1 MKLSPESI
9 AYLDKILSTCAIAGI
24 DAIIID
30 ADGVRGIN
38 ENKTCV
44 IISQT
49 QIPKLPEL
57 YKMGLTRLNV
67 LTNRLSLFKS
77 DPQISVEAKEN
88 EQRTEISS
96 LEVSSP
102 SAKVQFR
109 CTSSSLI
116 KAPKKINDTAKFVLT
131 INKEQVP
138 FILSGAKS
146 MSAKFA
152 ILAGKKDGV
161 FFEFTDSNQDT
172 FSTKVAESNDLIF
185 ANCYAAEVLL
195 PLIKSAAA
203 NLSDSE
209 NVISIEIG
217 EIGTAQLMINGYALT
232 VLPQIQ
238 E

>member
-9 AYLDKILSTCAIAGI
+9 ANLEKILSTCSIASI

-30 ADGVRGIN
+30 EEGVRGIN
-38 ENKTCV
+38 ENKSCV
-44 IISQT
+44 IISNT
-49 QIPKLPEL
+49 NVPKLPESF
-57 YKMGLTRLNV
+57 KMGLTRLGV

-77 DPQISVEAKEN
+77 DPQITVDAKEN
-88 EQRTEISS
+88 DQRAEISS

-102 SAKVQFR
+102 TAKVQFR
-109 CTSSSLI
+109 CTSSALI
-116 KAPKKINDTAKFVLT
+116 KAPKKINDTVKFSLS
-131 INKEQVP
+131 INKDQVP

-152 ILAGKKDGV
+152 VLAGKKDGI

-172 FSTKVAESNDLIF
+172 FSTKVSDSNDLIF
-185 ANCYAAEVLL
+185 ANCYAADVLL

-203 NLSDSE
+203 GMADSE
-209 NVISIEIG
+209 NILSIEIG
-217 EIGTAQLMINGYALT
+217 EIGTARLQINGYDLT